1 MPSCLVNEEGNQQQ
15 VPLLYSIIAQLQRD
29 AKTAR
34 TDLLSTSRVGE
45 ESQQLEKVG
54 EAALA
59 CKSPVE
65 RALCFGRAGYTC
77 DELFLHIQVHRGR

>member
-34 TDLLSTSRVGE
+34 TDLLSTGRVGE

-54 EAALA
+54 SITSR
-59 CKSPVE
+59 CKSTWMNSFFLF
-65 RALCFGRAGYTC
+65 RACRI
-77 DELFLHIQVHRGR
+77 HMR